1 MEDIQHTERA
11 SKVLQMAMEYC
22 CNDGYEFVTPE
33 HLLEAMMRDDDIFV
47 HVLANFA
54 RTDVMLNELIMQID
68 EGGRMPA
75 GIDYEPVA
83 SAQLEQVVEYAY
95 QQVVNN

>member
-1 MEDIQHTERA
+1 
-11 SKVLQMAMEYC
+11 MEYC

-54 RTDVMLNELIMQID
+54 RTDEMLNELITKYGF
-68 EGGRMPA
+68 ES
-75 GIDYEPVA
+75 EPTLYFA
-83 SAQLEQVVEYAY
+83 KYAWKDLY
-95 QQVVNN
+95 NSRIYFETAINWHFIED